1 MVIKS
6 CRNCDII
13 PILEKSI
20 SNQDGL
26 NCETVSEWANY
37 IGCETDIRFVSFAI
51 ARAGREINKIAHQN
65 TGEYDRIGNNF
76 THWKDNPH
84 YRVFPKNYKPNNPTD
99 LTKMTTM
106 FSNLNQELIG
116 KVNTEDQEV
125 NENLVFNSDLLERC
139 RKHSPRIVKSLKG
152 YGKLYKEEL
161 QLVDMRQV
169 HPAGKEIR
177 NNKTGEVLPKGFQ
190 VRSDM
195 LIDSV
200 NRDAIAYDISQ
211 KDWDPYAEQIILF
224 LLPEEYKYTNN
235 DGIEVVWGI
244 LNGNHRYDAA
254 SQQLQENIISWLVD
268 MPLNK
273 IRKYGNAEANR
284 QKNSSKPRSNQDI
297 AVSVMM
303 MMDDPTTKLHEDLKK
318 AEESGKIK
326 KIDIVKEELKD
337 YHLHGNTVPAI
348 LRIIIH
354 ESKQE
359 LSERKDY
366 DSKRRAGYI
375 SEFYPEYFKVTG
387 KDWDYETREGVRVIL
402 IESSGSNYV
411 IVAHKICKMQKE
423 NNDPISIVFSNAK
436 DAKVTKENRDAI
448 RRKFQTQIY
457 GVIKE
462 MHDGYDKIFDKK
474 TAVVPTFECLPE
486 LSDEFDTNQL
496 IRVI

>member
-20 SNQDGL
+20 SDKNGL
-26 NCETVSEWANY
+26 DCETVSEWANY

-84 YRVFPKNYKPNNPTD
+84 YKVFPKNYKPNNSTD

-106 FSNLNQELIG
+106 FSNLNQEIIG
-116 KVNTEDQEV
+116 KVNMEDREI
-125 NENLVFNSDLLERC
+125 NENLLFNSDLLKLC
-139 RKHSPRIVKSLKG
+139 RKKSPTIKKSLKG
-152 YGKLYKEEL
+152 YGKLVEDEL

-190 VRSDM
+190 IRSDM
-195 LIDSV
+195 LIDTV
-200 NRDAIAYDISQ
+200 NRDAIAEDISE
-211 KDWDPYAEQIILF
+211 KDWSPFTEQIILF

-235 DGIEVVWGI
+235 DGIEVIWGI
-244 LNGNHRYDAA
+244 LDGNHRYDAA
-254 SQQLQENIISWLVD
+254 DMQREENIIAWLVK
-268 MPLNK
+268 MPVNL
-273 IRKYGNAEANR
+273 IVKYGNAEANR
-284 QKNSSKPRSNQDI
+284 QKNSSKPRSNENI
-297 AVSVMM
+297 AVSVMK
-303 MMDDPTTKLHEDLKK
+303 MMDDPTTKLYEDLKK
-318 AEESGKIK
+318 AEESGDK
-326 KIDIVKEELKD
+326 KIDIIEKELED
-337 YHLHGNTVPAI
+337 YHLHANTVPAI

-359 LSERKDY
+359 ICERKDY

-375 SEFYPEYFKVTG
+375 SEFYPEYIKVTG
-387 KDWDYETREGVRVIL
+387 KDWDYETPEGVRVIL
-402 IESSGSNYV
+402 IESSGSNHI

-436 DAKVTKENRDAI
+436 GDKVTKENRDAI

-462 MHDGYDKIFDKK
+462 MHEGYDKIFDKK

-486 LSDEFDTNQL
+486 LSDEFDTNKL
-496 IRVI
+496 IRVL